1 MFWKQPALAF
11 NLLHLIRFWL
21 HTVTEGNSIWKRSP
35 TKNFHFSLFSEE
47 VWASVENRFQF
58 LVVYRVLDFD
68 VNVGGGAE
76 HVGEEGE
83 ERPARPK
90 KIRPRVTLREG
101 CK

>member
-1 MFWKQPALAF
+1 M
-11 NLLHLIRFWL
+11 
-21 HTVTEGNSIWKRSP
+21 
-35 TKNFHFSLFSEE
+35 
-47 VWASVENRFQF
+47 WASVENRFQF